1 MSIDYAERAARYW
14 AHSEQAYRD
23 GDPAH
28 GDQLADLADLAAQCD
43 DWAREDLT
51 GVRAG

>member
-14 AHSEQAYRD
+14 ARSEQAYRD
-23 GDPAH
+23 GDPAY
-28 GDQLADLADLAAQCD
+28 GDELADAAAQCEA
-43 DWAREDLT
+43 WAFEDLT

>member
-1 MSIDYAERAARYW
+1 MSVDYAERAARYW
-14 AHSEQAYRD
+14 ARSEQAYRD

-28 GDQLADLADLAAQCD
+28 GDQLADLAAQCD